1 MELPLNSQMVK
12 QFTTKLLKI
21 NNMNIVTIIA
31 PNTQSADLKSVIG
44 KDVSQNQSPTC
55 RARLVSVGKT
65 NCIFESVPSPYDKFP
80 KPEFVGVRYKVPNWI
95 AWNSFFY

>member
-1 MELPLNSQMVK
+1 MVK
-12 QFTTKLLKI
+12 QFIIKLPNIK
-21 NNMNIVTIIA
+21 NMNKIEE
-31 PNTQSADLKSVIG
+31 LKSVIG

-80 KPEFVGVRYKVPNWI
+80 KPEFVGVKYKVPNWI

>member
-1 MELPLNSQMVK
+1 MVK
-12 QFTTKLLKI
+12 QFITNFNKI
-21 NNMNIVTIIA
+21 KIKNMNQI
-31 PNTQSADLKSVIG
+31 QELKSVIG

-55 RARLVSVGKT
+55 RARLVSVGKA

-80 KPEFVGVRYKVPNWI
+80 KQEFVGVKYKVPNWI

>member
-1 MELPLNSQMVK
+1 MVK
-12 QFTTKLLKI
+12 QFITNFKI
-21 NNMNIVTIIA
+21 KNMNQI
-31 PNTQSADLKSVIG
+31 QELKSVIG

-55 RARLVSVGKT
+55 RARLVSVGKA

-80 KPEFVGVRYKVPNWI
+80 KSEFVGVKYKVPNWI

>member
-1 MELPLNSQMVK
+1 MVK
-12 QFTTKLLKI
+12 QFITNFKI
-21 NNMNIVTIIA
+21 KNMNQIEE
-31 PNTQSADLKSVIG
+31 LKSVIG

-55 RARLVSVGKT
+55 RARLVSVGKA

-80 KPEFVGVRYKVPNWI
+80 KPEFVGVKYKIPNWI